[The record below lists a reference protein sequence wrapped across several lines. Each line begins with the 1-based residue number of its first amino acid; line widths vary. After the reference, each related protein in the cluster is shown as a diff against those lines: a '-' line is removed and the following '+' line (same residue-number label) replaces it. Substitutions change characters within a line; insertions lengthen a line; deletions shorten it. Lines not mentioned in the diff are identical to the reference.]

1 MTSRRRISN
10 MFISQRKLQVLASLA
25 TVFSL
30 LSATSCTGFFQNP
43 VLSTV
48 TVGPASLNLNQ
59 GATQQM
65 TATGTYNDGSTK
77 NLTTGVVW
85 TSSDTT
91 VATISNSGVVTGIDV
106 GSATI
111 TGESGTTSGTAAV
124 TVVLANVTAITVSP
138 TTTTVRINGGT
149 TVPFTA
155 SATVSGSSTPVD
167 VTSTVT
173 WAISTTSVGTTADF
187 TVQGQGTDSIT
198 ILANS
203 TAVAGEVATLTAT
216 YISSTSTI
224 VANATI
230 TATN

>member
-1 MTSRRRISN
+1 

-25 TVFSL
+25 TVLSL

-48 TVGPASLNLNQ
+48 TIGPASLNLNQ

-85 TSSDTT
+85 STSDDT
-91 VATISNSGVVTGIDV
+91 VASISNSGVVTGVNV

-124 TVVLANVTAITVSP
+124 TVVLANVTSIKINP
-138 TTTTVRINGGT
+138 TTATVRINGGT
-149 TVPFTA
+149 TVPFTC
-155 SATVSGSSTPVD
+155 SATVSGSSQPVD

-173 WAISTTSVGTTADF
+173 WTISNTSVGSTSDF
-187 TVQGQGTDSIT
+187 TVQGQGTTSIT
-198 ILANS
+198 VLANS

-216 YISSTSTI
+216 YVSNTSTI
-224 VANATI
+224 AANATI